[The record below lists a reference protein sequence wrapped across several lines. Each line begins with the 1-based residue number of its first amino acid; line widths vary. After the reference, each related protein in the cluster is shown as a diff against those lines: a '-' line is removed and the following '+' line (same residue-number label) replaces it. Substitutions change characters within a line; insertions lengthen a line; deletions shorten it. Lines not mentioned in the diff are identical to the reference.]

1 MLNSILNIVNKNVI
15 VVGDFNLFFSTS
27 LETQGGNPI
36 LKYKSLT
43 KLIEIKETL
52 DLCDI
57 WRIRNPKSKRFTFH
71 QNHVSGRIQRRLDY
85 FLISNVLQET
95 VIRADVLASFCSD
108 HSPIIF
114 TISFESNN
122 KRGKGLWKFNKSLLS
137 NDECINIL
145 RNHISE
151 SLSILDQNGIRGDQ
165 IRWEFIKFVIR
176 QFSITFF
183 KNFSKSL
190 KAEREGQEMTRL

>member
-1 MLNSILNIVNKNVI
+1 MFLN
-15 VVGDFNLFFSTS
+15 TP
-27 LETQGGNPI
+27 LETQGGTPT
-36 LKYKSLT
+36 LKKKYLAKLT
-43 KLIEIKETL
+43 EIKETL

-108 HSPIIF
+108 HSPNIF
-114 TISFESNN
+114 TVSFKLNN

-137 NDECINIL
+137 NDEYINKL

-176 QFSITFF
+176 QFSITFL